1 MTRNR
6 LLSSWP
12 PTPLLA
18 LVLLVAVITDA
29 VAKEPSLIIRPT
41 QPKQTK
47 PIGSSLILNCQPDV
61 DQPEF
66 ITNLKWLDPQNRTID
81 QTSTAGAHVTTTF
94 TSSNNLGLVITG
106 LTEADVGTYT
116 CTATYSNSEYLV
128 RSVIVDSFY
137 DITWVDAPTE
147 QYPIAGTSYKVRCK
161 VKANPAPLVDWYKED
176 TRIQDGNGFVKD
188 IDGLL
193 IQNVTAEDDGLYKCR
208 AIVLDTGNILDR
220 DIRVEVHIPPTFAPD
235 QVSQLEVVEGEMAS
249 VRCAAN
255 GKPEPKVTWIQMPEQ
270 RDLSEGTERYSVN
283 KLTGVLSLN
292 RISRTDNG
300 QFKCVANNA
309 AGQIERLVNVV
320 VLIKPEVLD
329 VTNVS
334 VPINTEA
341 RVKCSANGNPLPS
354 IMFKRVGSNVV
365 IKPGIEDYRISVEHD
380 TMGDLATAT
389 LVIKHLNR
397 SDDGLYT
404 CIALNKGGEAKKNG
418 HLTVEFPPVY
428 ASNMVKEVW
437 TWNRKPVNLSCV
449 SESLPNA
456 SITWLLNNRM
466 VEDDINVQKFG
477 KGPYSNLLVTPVDQR
492 YYGVYTC
499 LTKNIHGENNA
510 QITLREA
517 RRPSKVSQTK
527 FDVVTATTISFAFVG
542 PTDTGGIKVKAYAV
556 QYKEVSQTWEE
567 ARNKS
572 WPVDTPYILENLE
585 AHRTYQFRFAAI
597 NDVGTSDWGSQE
609 QRTMP
614 KRSAPEEP
622 KILVNKDVYTEDYIN
637 SPYGNSYEV
646 NWKIPADNG
655 EPINLYNVNYCVTDK
670 VNTVWTIRRDSC
682 RSEDLRSPDKTAF
695 LMDNLNAD
703 TFYKVEVRAHNDIG
717 FSVPS
722 ELVFKTATGV
732 DIPPVQPPYPNR
744 LSSVVIISI
753 VLAVLFT
760 VLVVIDVSCY
770 FANNTGILYIL
781 FGMCCRKKKRDE
793 DAKLGSLYGW
803 RFPLPYCNNST
814 GESSSNGNGS
824 SYTSDVEKVP
834 LPDMNFVFEGKE
846 LLTNGN
852 TYQSNNLR
860 IEPTEMLKKDTE
872 VEYDVKR
879 SVSQTRFVGKDSAV

>member
-6 LLSSWP
+6 LSSSWP

-18 LVLLVAVITDA
+18 LVLLAAVVTDA
-29 VAKEPSLIIRPT
+29 TAKEPSLIIRPT
-41 QPKQTK
+41 QPKQVK

-128 RSVIVDSFY
+128 RSVIIDSFY

-255 GKPEPKVTWIQMPEQ
+255 GKPEPKVTWIHMPDQ

-300 QFKCVANNA
+300 QFKCVASNA

-341 RVKCSANGNPLPS
+341 RVKCTANGNPLPS
-354 IMFKRVGSNVV
+354 IMFRRVGTNVV
-365 IKPGIEDYRISVEHD
+365 IKSGIEDYRISVEHD
-380 TMGDLATAT
+380 TVGDLATAT

-404 CIALNKGGEAKKNG
+404 CIALNKGGEGTKNG

-437 TWNRKPVNLSCV
+437 TWNRMPVNLSCI

-456 SITWLLNNRM
+456 SITWMLNNRF

-477 KGPYSNLLVTPVDQR
+477 KGPYSNLLVTPVDQH
-492 YYGVYTC
+492 YYGVYSC
-499 LTKNIHGENNA
+499 LTKNIHGENTA

-517 RRPSKVSQTK
+517 HRPSKVSQTK
-527 FDVVTATTISFAFVG
+527 FEVITATTISFGFVS
-542 PTDTGGIKVKAYAV
+542 PTDTGGIKIKAYAV
-556 QYKEVSQTWEE
+556 QYKEVKQSWDEG
-567 ARNKS
+567 RNKS

-585 AHRTYQFRFAAI
+585 AHRTYTFRFAAI
-597 NDVGTSDWGSQE
+597 NDVGTSDWSPVE

-622 KILVNKDVYTEDYIN
+622 KILVNKDVYTDDYIN

-655 EPINLYNVNYCVTDK
+655 EPINLYNVRYCVAEK
-670 VNTVWTIRRDSC
+670 INTMWVTRAESC
-682 RSEDLRSPDKTAF
+682 RSEDLRSPDKTSF

-703 TFYKVEVRAHNDIG
+703 TFYRVEVRAHNEIG
-717 FSVPS
+717 FSVQS
-722 ELVFKTATGV
+722 ELVFKTATEQTAKV
-732 DIPPVQPPYPNR
+732 AVINAAATVNR
-744 LSSVVIISI
+744 LAVRDCI
-753 VLAVLFT
+753 VALSALSLAA
-760 VLVVIDVSCY
+760 S
-770 FANNTGILYIL
+770 
-781 FGMCCRKKKRDE
+781 FG
-793 DAKLGSLYGW
+793 
-803 RFPLPYCNNST
+803 
-814 GESSSNGNGS
+814 GNRWW
-824 SYTSDVEKVP
+824 
-834 LPDMNFVFEGKE
+834 LC
-846 LLTNGN
+846 
-852 TYQSNNLR
+852 
-860 IEPTEMLKKDTE
+860 
-872 VEYDVKR
+872 
-879 SVSQTRFVGKDSAV
+879 

>member
-1 MTRNR
+1 MTRSR
-6 LLSSWP
+6 W
-12 PTPLLA
+12 PTPSLQLVLA
-18 LVLLVAVITDA
+18 LVLLSGFLTTDIA
-29 VAKEPSLIIRPT
+29 AKEPTLIIRPT

-66 ITNLKWLDPQNRTID
+66 ITNLKWLDPMNRTID
-81 QTSTAGAHVTTTF
+81 QTPTAGAHVTTMV

-116 CTATYSNSEYLV
+116 CTAMYSNSEYLV
-128 RSVIVDSFY
+128 RSVVVDSFN

-147 QYPIAGTSYKVRCK
+147 QYPIAGSSYKVRCK
-161 VKANPAPLVDWYKED
+161 VKADPAPLIDWYKQD
-176 TRIQDGNGFVKD
+176 ARIQDGNGFVKD

-193 IQNVTAEDDGLYKCR
+193 IQNVTAEDDGIYKCR
-208 AIVLDTGNILDR
+208 AIVLDTGSILDR

-235 QVSQLEVVEGEMAS
+235 QVSQLEVVEGDMAS

-283 KLTGVLSLN
+283 KVTGVLNLN
-292 RISRTDNG
+292 KISRTDNG
-300 QFKCVANNA
+300 QFKCVASNA
-309 AGQIERLVNVV
+309 AGLIERMVKVI
-320 VLIKPEVLD
+320 VLIKPQVLD

-334 VPINTEA
+334 VPIDNVAKIT
-341 RVKCSANGNPLPS
+341 CTANGNPLPS
-354 IMFKRVGSNVV
+354 IMFRRVGTNVV
-365 IKPGIEDYRISVEHD
+365 IKSGINDYRISVEHD
-380 TMGDLATAT
+380 TARDQATAT

-397 SDDGLYT
+397 TDDGLYT
-404 CIALNKGGEAKKNG
+404 CIASNKGGEASKNG
-418 HLTVEFPPVY
+418 HLTVEFPPEFP
-428 ASNMVKEVW
+428 SNMVKEMW
-437 TWNRKPVNLSCV
+437 TWNRMPVNLSCV

-456 SITWLLNNRM
+456 SISWLLNNRLI
-466 VEDDINVQKFG
+466 EDDMNVQKFG
-477 KGPYSNLLVTPVDQR
+477 KGPYSNLLVTPVDPR
-492 YYGVYTC
+492 YYGVYKC
-499 LTKNIHGENNA
+499 LAKNIHGENSA
-510 QITLREA
+510 LITLREA
-517 RRPSKVSQTK
+517 HRPSKVSQAK
-527 FDVVTATTISFAFVG
+527 FDVVTATTISFSFVG
-542 PTDTGGIKVKAYAV
+542 PTDTGGIRIKAYAV
-556 QYKEVSQTWEE
+556 QYKEMSQTWEE

-597 NDVGTSDWGSQE
+597 NDVGTSEWGPLE

-655 EPINLYNVNYCVTDK
+655 EPIDHYNVNYCVIDK
-670 VNTVWTIRRDSC
+670 INTMWTTRRDSC
-682 RSEDLRSPDKTAF
+682 KNEQLRFQDRTAF
-695 LMDNLNAD
+695 LMNNLNAN
-703 TFYKVEVRAHNDIG
+703 TFYKVEVRAHNEIG
-717 FSVPS
+717 YSVPS
-722 ELVFKTATGV
+722 ELVFKTAAGV
-732 DIPPVQPPYPNR
+732 DIPLQPQHQHH
-744 LSSVVIISI
+744 LSSTVILSI

-760 VLVVIDVSCY
+760 ILVVIDVSCY

-781 FGMCCRKKKRDE
+781 FGMCCRKKKREE
-793 DAKLGSLYGW
+793 DAKLGS
-803 RFPLPYCNNST
+803 
-814 GESSSNGNGS
+814 
-824 SYTSDVEKVP
+824 
-834 LPDMNFVFEGKE
+834 EGKE

-852 TYQSNNLR
+852 TYQSNNMC

>member
-1 MTRNR
+1 
-6 LLSSWP
+6 
-12 PTPLLA
+12 
-18 LVLLVAVITDA
+18 
-29 VAKEPSLIIRPT
+29 
-41 QPKQTK
+41 
-47 PIGSSLILNCQPDV
+47 
-61 DQPEF
+61 
-66 ITNLKWLDPQNRTID
+66 
-81 QTSTAGAHVTTTF
+81 VTTTF

-456 SITWLLNNRM
+456 SITWLLNNRL

-477 KGPYSNLLVTPVDQR
+477 KGPYSNLQVTPVDQR

-499 LTKNIHGENNA
+499 LTKNIHGENNE

-517 RRPSKVSQTK
+517 RRPSKVSQAK

-556 QYKEVSQTWEE
+556 QYKEMSQTWEE

-572 WPVDTPYILENLE
+572 WPVDTPYILESLE

-670 VNTVWTIRRDSC
+670 VNTVWTIRRESC
-682 RSEDLRSPDKTAF
+682 RSEDLRSPDKTSF

-732 DIPPVQPPYPNR
+732 DIPPMQPPYSNR

-793 DAKLGSLYGW
+793 DAKLGS
-803 RFPLPYCNNST
+803 
-814 GESSSNGNGS
+814 
-824 SYTSDVEKVP
+824 
-834 LPDMNFVFEGKE
+834 EGKE

>member
-1 MTRNR
+1 MREQRAIRMNDGGDDG
-6 LLSSWP
+6 
-12 PTPLLA
+12 
-18 LVLLVAVITDA
+18 AVDFSPDA
-29 VAKEPSLIIRPT
+29 TIKEPSLIIRPT
-41 QPKQTK
+41 QPKQVK

-61 DQPEF
+61 EQPEL
-66 ITNLKWLDPQNRTID
+66 IKYLKWLDPQNRTID

-208 AIVLDTGNILDR
+208 AIVLDTGNIQDR

-235 QVSQLEVVEGEMAS
+235 QVSKLEVVEGEMAS

-255 GKPEPKVTWIQMPEQ
+255 GKPEPKVTWIHMPDQ

-300 QFKCVANNA
+300 QFKCVASNA

-354 IMFKRVGSNVV
+354 ITFRRVGTNVV
-365 IKPGIEDYRISVEHD
+365 IKSGIEDYRISVEHD
-380 TMGDLATAT
+380 TVGDLAMAT

-404 CIALNKGGEAKKNG
+404 CIASNKGGEGMKNG

-437 TWNRKPVNLSCV
+437 TWNRMPVNLSCV

-456 SITWLLNNRM
+456 SITWLLNNRI

-492 YYGVYTC
+492 YYGVYSC

-517 RRPSKVSQTK
+517 HRPSKVSQAK
-527 FDVVTATTISFAFVG
+527 FDVVTATTISFGFVG

-556 QYKEVSQTWEE
+556 QYKEVKQSWDEG
-567 ARNKS
+567 RNKS

-585 AHRTYQFRFAAI
+585 AHRTYTFRFAAI
-597 NDVGTSDWGSQE
+597 NDVGTSDWSPSE

-622 KILVNKDVYTEDYIN
+622 KILVNKDVYTDDYIN

-655 EPINLYNVNYCVTDK
+655 EPINLYNVRYCVADK
-670 VNTVWTIRRDSC
+670 VNTMWVTRTESC
-682 RSEDLRSPDKTAF
+682 RSEDLKSPDKTAF

-703 TFYKVEVRAHNDIG
+703 TFYRVEVRAHNEIG
-717 FSVPS
+717 FSVQS

-732 DIPPVQPPYPNR
+732 DIPPMQPPYTNR

>member
-6 LLSSWP
+6 LSSWP
-12 PTPLLA
+12 TTPLLA
-18 LVLLVAVITDA
+18 LVLLVAVVSDVI
-29 VAKEPSLIIRPT
+29 AKEPSLIIRPT

-255 GKPEPKVTWIQMPEQ
+255 GKPEPKVTWIHMPDQ

-354 IMFKRVGSNVV
+354 IMFRRVGTNVV

-404 CIALNKGGEAKKNG
+404 CIASNKGGEARKNG

-437 TWNRKPVNLSCV
+437 TWNRKPVNLSCI

-466 VEDDINVQKFG
+466 IEDDINVRKFG
-477 KGPYSNLLVTPVDQR
+477 KGPYSDLLVTPIDQT

-499 LTKNIHGENNA
+499 LTKNIHGENNI

-527 FDVVTATTISFAFVG
+527 FEVVTATTISFGFVG
-542 PTDTGGIKVKAYAV
+542 PTDTGGIKIKAYAV
-556 QYKEVSQTWEE
+556 QYKEMSQTWEE

-572 WPVDTPYILENLE
+572 WPVDTPYILESLE

-622 KILVNKDVYTEDYIN
+622 KILVIKDVDTEDYIN

-655 EPINLYNVNYCVTDK
+655 EPINLYNVHYCVTDK
-670 VNTVWTIRRDSC
+670 VNTVWTVRRDSC

-695 LMDNLNAD
+695 LMDNLNAN
-703 TFYKVEVRAHNDIG
+703 TFYKVEVRAHNEIG

-722 ELVFKTATGV
+722 ELVFKTATEQTAKV
-732 DIPPVQPPYPNR
+732 AVINAAATVNR
-744 LSSVVIISI
+744 LAVRNCI
-753 VLAVLFT
+753 VALSALSLAA
-760 VLVVIDVSCY
+760 S
-770 FANNTGILYIL
+770 
-781 FGMCCRKKKRDE
+781 FG
-793 DAKLGSLYGW
+793 
-803 RFPLPYCNNST
+803 
-814 GESSSNGNGS
+814 GNRWW
-824 SYTSDVEKVP
+824 
-834 LPDMNFVFEGKE
+834 
-846 LLTNGN
+846 
-852 TYQSNNLR
+852 LR
-860 IEPTEMLKKDTE
+860 
-872 VEYDVKR
+872 
-879 SVSQTRFVGKDSAV
+879 